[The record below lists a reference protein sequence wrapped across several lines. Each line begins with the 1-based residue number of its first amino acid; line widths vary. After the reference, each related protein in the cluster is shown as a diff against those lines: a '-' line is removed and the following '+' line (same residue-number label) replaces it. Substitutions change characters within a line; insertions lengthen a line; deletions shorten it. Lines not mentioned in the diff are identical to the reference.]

1 MSFLQL
7 RSLFQ
12 DPVRIQTN
20 STSGIGSTSATA
32 NGTLQSSHGSVAQE
46 LGFVYSLSP
55 NPTTSDTKVTAAFT
69 FGAYSASLGV
79 LSAATTYHVRAYVIL
94 AGITYY
100 GDDQQFTTSGA
111 VASVTSS
118 LLLMLGVA

>member
-7 RSLFQ
+7 RTLFQ

-32 NGTLQSSHGSVAQE
+32 NGTLQSSHASVAQE

-55 NPTTSDTKVTAAFT
+55 NPTTADTKVTATFT
-69 FGAYSASLGV
+69 FGAYNASLSSLTG
-79 LSAATTYHVRAYVIL
+79 STTYHVRAYVII

-100 GDDQQFTTSGA
+100 GDDVSFATSGA
-111 VASVTSS
+111 VASAFAST
-118 LLLMLGVA
+118 LLLMGVG

>member
-7 RSLFQ
+7 RSPYR

-46 LGFVYSLSP
+46 LGFVYSLSL
-55 NPTTSDTKVTAAFT
+55 NPTTADTKVTATFT
-69 FGAYSASLGV
+69 FGAYSASLGS
-79 LSAATTYHVRAYVIL
+79 LSAGTTYHVRAYVIL
-94 AGITYY
+94 AGVTYY

-111 VASVTSS
+111 VTSVFSS
-118 LLLMLGVA
+118 TLLLMGVG